1 MPIKTICETC
11 GKVIYKQRGLYETAK
26 HHFCSRECFFKYRA
40 KHPNEYKKLYK
51 NYTNYSS
58 ENH

>member
-11 GKVIYKQRGLYETAK
+11 GKEIYKSPRQYENAK
-26 HHFCSRECFFKYRA
+26 HHFCSRECFFKFRA
-40 KHPNEYKKLYK
+40 EHPNEYKKLYK
-51 NYTNYSS
+51 HYSS